1 MPASKITGP
10 AESYGYNHLWS
21 SVGLKLQR
29 LMEDTRKDGDVW
41 TIKQGMLAVYETL
54 ESEEFKSMFTM
65 IFERELKKEVA
76 KKVE

>member
-10 AESYGYNHLWS
+10 ATSYGFNDLWS
-21 SVGLKLQR
+21 SVCLKLER

>member
-1 MPASKITGP
+1 
-10 AESYGYNHLWS
+10 
-21 SVGLKLQR
+21 
-29 LMEDTRKDGDVW
+29 MEDTRKDGDVW